1 MNTVALGPETVHI
14 ITHMGKLTED
24 QYLAAL
30 ELVVLSDLSRSTG
43 RAYRTL
49 QAYRNGDRRITA
61 PAARELAEYLRE
73 QAQAFTAA
81 AERLEAAIAEEG
93 EE

>member
-1 MNTVALGPETVHI
+1 
-14 ITHMGKLTED
+14 MGKTMED

-49 QAYRNGDRRITA
+49 QAYRKGDRGVTA
-61 PAARELAEYLRE
+61 PAARELIAYLRSR
-73 QAQAFTAA
+73 AQAFTAA
-81 AERLEAAIAEEG
+81 ADQVEAALTKEEAE
-93 EE
+93 

>member
-1 MNTVALGPETVHI
+1 VTLAAPPRIVHI
-14 ITHMGKLTED
+14 YRYMGNAMED

-30 ELVVLSDLSRSTG
+30 ERVVLTDLSRSTG

-49 QAYRNGDRRITA
+49 QAYRKGDRRVTPA
-61 PAARELAEYLRE
+61 AARELIVYLRS

-81 AERLEAAIAEEG
+81 AEQVEAAITEEEAE
-93 EE
+93 